1 MKTNINL
8 STLAGGA
15 VGERINIEL
24 QKVAENVQ
32 DPNTDWKK
40 ARKVVVTITLKPDE
54 EREIA
59 LVSADVKT
67 TLAPAHGIATKI
79 IFGVEK
85 DGSTVAAELVSGM
98 KNQMMIDNDG
108 DLADELGQKVAGSE
122 SESNVSYLQR
132 KSQEAK

>member
-108 DLADELGQKVAGSE
+108 DLADELGQKVASSE
-122 SESNVSYLQR
+122 AESNVSYLQR
-132 KSQEAK
+132 KSQGAN

>member
-1 MKTNINL
+1 MKTNINV

-15 VGERINIEL
+15 VGERLNLEL
-24 QKVAENVQ
+24 QKAAENIM

-40 ARKVVVTITLKPDE
+40 ARKVTMTITLKPDE

-59 LVSADVKT
+59 LVGVDVKT

-79 IFGVEK
+79 IFGVEN
-85 DGSTVAAELVSGM
+85 GGTVVAAELASGI

-108 DLADELGQKVAGSE
+108 DIADDKGNK
-122 SESNVSYLQR
+122 VSYLER
-132 KSQEAK
+132 KQSQGGN

>member
-24 QKVAENVQ
+24 QKIAENVQ

-79 IFGVEK
+79 IFGVEN
-85 DGSTVAAELVSGM
+85 DGTPVAAELVSGM

-108 DLADELGQKVAGSE
+108 DIADDKGVKVKEQEA
-122 SESNVSYLQR
+122 ESNVSYLQR